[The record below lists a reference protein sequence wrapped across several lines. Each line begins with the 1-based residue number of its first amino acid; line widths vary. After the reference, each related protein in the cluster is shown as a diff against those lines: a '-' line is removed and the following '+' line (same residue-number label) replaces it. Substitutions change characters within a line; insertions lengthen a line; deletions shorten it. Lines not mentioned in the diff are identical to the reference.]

1 MLIPNPNPPRQGL
14 DFLDWWY
21 IAQLLLILLKMAG
34 LLDSTSW
41 WQIWFPTFAI
51 AGLLLLHAIMN
62 PGDGRKM

>member
-1 MLIPNPNPPRQGL
+1 
-14 DFLDWWY
+14 
-21 IAQLLLILLKMAG
+21 MAG